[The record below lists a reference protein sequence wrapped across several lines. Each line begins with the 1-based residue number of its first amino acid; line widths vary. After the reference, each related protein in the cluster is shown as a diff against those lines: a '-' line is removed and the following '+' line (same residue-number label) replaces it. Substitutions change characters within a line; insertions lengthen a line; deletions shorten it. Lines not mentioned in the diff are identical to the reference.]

1 MRIYDKSQLI
11 EQVVNRYEYNDAEL
25 SEDHFVGLSLYEISK
40 AEFME
45 AYAEIQKRC
54 NGDTV
59 VSIVD
64 GKPSDKLVIP
74 EDFSTSIC
82 MGINAN
88 MLLEV
93 IHRMNLFVRKSQD
106 GELLDLIFGPYNP
119 E

>member
-1 MRIYDKSQLI
+1 MKIEGKAELI
-11 EQVVNRYEYNDAEL
+11 EEVIERYEDDDSEL
-25 SEDHFVGLSLYEISK
+25 NESHFMDLSLYKISK

-74 EDFSTSIC
+74 EDFSLSNC
-82 MGINAN
+82 MGVRAN
-88 MLLEV
+88 LLLES
-93 IHRMNLFVRKSQD
+93 IHRMNLFARKSKD

>member
-1 MRIYDKSQLI
+1 MKIEGKAELI
-11 EQVVNRYEYNDAEL
+11 EEVLERYEADGVEL
-25 SEDHFVGLSLYEISK
+25 NEGHFMDLSLYKISK

-64 GKPSDKLVIP
+64 GKPSELVIP
-74 EDFSTSIC
+74 EDFNLSNC
-82 MGINAN
+82 MGVRAN
-88 MLLEV
+88 LLLES
-93 IHRMNLFVRKSQD
+93 IHRMNLFARKSKD
-106 GELLDLIFGPYNP
+106 GELLDLIFGPYDP

>member
-1 MRIYDKSQLI
+1 MRIEGKDQLI
-11 EQVVNRYEYNDAEL
+11 EEVIRRYNVDGVEL
-25 SEDHFVGLSLYEISK
+25 SESHFMYLSLYGISK

-59 VSIVD
+59 VSVVD

-74 EDFSTSIC
+74 EDFGISNC
-82 MGINAN
+82 MGVHAN
-88 MLLEV
+88 LLLES
-93 IHRMNLFVRKSQD
+93 IHRMNLFARRSQD

>member
-1 MRIYDKSQLI
+1 MKIEGKAKLI
-11 EQVVNRYEYNDAEL
+11 EEVVRRYKADGVEL
-25 SEDHFVGLSLYEISK
+25 DESHFTYLNLYKISK

-59 VSIVD
+59 VSIID

-74 EDFSTSIC
+74 EDFRISNY
-82 MGINAN
+82 MGIRADL
-88 MLLEV
+88 LLER
-93 IHRMNLFVRKSQD
+93 IHEMNLFARKSQD
-106 GELLDLIFGPYNP
+106 GELLDLVFGPYNP